1 MIVADYSNAW
11 CVEEREI
18 ARLKKNGRGVSKK
31 NRRVIGRAIRH
42 WQRKLKAGKRS
53 ISVPVYGKVIFKKHG
68 RPLVATYE
76 LPHSPRA
83 VICFDE
89 YSELTERQ
97 IASALGV
104 GDWE

>member
-1 MIVADYSNAW
+1 MIAFDQSEAW
-11 CVEEREI
+11 CVEERAIERLR
-18 ARLKKNGRGVSKK
+18 ARGRGLTKK
-31 NRRVIGRAIRH
+31 HRRNIGRAIRH
-42 WQRKLKAGKRS
+42 WQRKLKSGKRS

-68 RPLVATYE
+68 RPLEVTYE

-83 VICFDE
+83 LICFDE

-104 GDWE
+104 ADWE